1 MEKVKEKNCP
11 WCGETMVP
19 EVKRHKNAYGDV
31 VERLCS
37 KCGKNL
43 AAYLEQEGDF
53 LMKMRSF

>member
-1 MEKVKEKNCP
+1 MEKAREGSCP

-31 VERLCS
+31 VERECS
-37 KCGKNL
+37 KCGKVL

-53 LMKMRSF
+53 LMKIRSF